1 MNYELII
8 SLIAVCWMLICAFQD
23 WKQGEVS
30 NWLTIPAMTIGMI
43 YAAFM
48 GSERLIL
55 CAATLVGL
63 ALLYILGGIG
73 GADVKVLVALAGI
86 WRGSN
91 AGSAVGAGYLGHG
104 CTDETWQGFGISGN
118 TCLCSG
124 YGYKFGAIF
133 LRARLKKEEQTMK
146 ELIKLYGMLE
156 DRKGATMAEYAVIA
170 AVLILV
176 AIVAFTSL
184 GSTIVAKINDLV
196 SNM

>member
-55 CAATLVGL
+55 CAATLIGL

-86 WRGSN
+86 WPAAMLAALLVQGIWGMVVLMRHGKGSEFR
-91 AGSAVGAGYLGHG
+91 AIPAYALG
-104 CTDETWQGFGISGN
+104 TAIS
-118 TCLCSG
+118 L
-124 YGYKFGAIF
+124 
-133 LRARLKKEEQTMK
+133 
-146 ELIKLYGMLE
+146 
-156 DRKGATMAEYAVIA
+156 
-170 AVLILV
+170 VL
-176 AIVAFTSL
+176 FF
-184 GSTIVAKINDLV
+184 
-196 SNM
+196 